1 MAYPEQLNDNALLKR
16 LEQGDMDA
24 YESIFT
30 RYYGTLCAYTHLFV
44 RGGVTGENIVQDV
57 MLWLWE
63 NRETLRITDSLS
75 AYLFSAV
82 RNRCLKQLNHETIER
97 RVLGHLRE
105 RLHDQF
111 ESPDFYAV
119 EELQEKIRTAVES
132 LPETYREAFEL
143 NRFHNQTYEEIA
155 ARLNISPKTVDY
167 RIQQSLKILRVRLKD
182 FLPLAALFLLDS

>member
-1 MAYPEQLNDNALLKR
+1 MAESKPLNDNVLLKR
-16 LEQGDMDA
+16 LEQGDIAA

-44 RGGVTGENIVQDV
+44 RGGETGENIVQDV

-82 RNRCLKQLNHETIER
+82 RNRCLKQLNHETVER

-105 RLHDQF
+105 RLHEQF
-111 ESPDFYAV
+111 ESPDFYVV

-132 LPETYREAFEL
+132 LPESYRKAFEL
-143 NRFHNQTYEEIA
+143 NRFHHRTYEEIA
-155 ARLNISPKTVDY
+155 AMLDISPKTVDY
-167 RIQQSLKILRVRLKD
+167 RIRQSLKILRVRLKD

>member
-1 MAYPEQLNDNALLKR
+1 MAESKPLNDNVLLKR
-16 LEQGDMDA
+16 LEQGDIAA

-44 RGGVTGENIVQDV
+44 RGGETGENIVQDV

-82 RNRCLKQLNHETIER
+82 RNRCLKQLNHETVER

-105 RLHDQF
+105 RLHEQF
-111 ESPDFYAV
+111 ESPDFYVV

-132 LPETYREAFEL
+132 LPESYREAFEL
-143 NRFHNQTYEEIA
+143 NRFHHRTYEEIA
-155 ARLNISPKTVDY
+155 AMLDISPKTVDY
-167 RIQQSLKILRVRLKD
+167 RIRQSLKILRVRLKD

>member
-1 MAYPEQLNDNALLKR
+1 MAASKPLNDSVLLKR
-16 LEQGDMDA
+16 LEQGDIAA

-44 RGGVTGENIVQDV
+44 RGGEVGENIVQDV

-75 AYLFSAV
+75 AYLFCAV

-105 RLHDQF
+105 RLHEQF

-119 EELQEKIRTAVES
+119 EELQEKIRAAVES
-132 LPETYREAFEL
+132 LPKTYREAFEL
-143 NRFHNQTYEEIA
+143 NRFHHRTYEEIA
-155 ARLNISPKTVDY
+155 AMLDISPKTVDY
-167 RIQQSLKILRVRLKD
+167 RIRQSLKILRVRLKD
-182 FLPLAALFLLDS
+182 FLPLAALFLLDN